1 MNEEEQEQFQSSSI
15 CCIYEKLNDH
25 DDGKVRDHCYVT
37 GKVRGAAHW
46 DCNINLQLTKK
57 VPVIL
62 HNLRGDSH
70 LIFDELRNFN
80 VKIDVIPNGLE
91 KYIEFLL
98 NKNLVFIDSM
108 QLMNS
113 GLYKLVKNLHDDDF
127 KYLTGE
133 FGSKNLKLLKEKGV
147 YPYEHTNSFERFEE
161 RELPKKECFFSSTK
175 KEKIGDYAK
184 KLDGHITDVE
194 YLACKNWNKFG
205 MKNMGNY
212 HNHYLKKDVLLL
224 ADVFKKFID
233 TCLKFYGLDP
243 FHYVSS
249 PGLSWYAMLKMTDIK
264 LEKNI

>member
-37 GKVRGAAHW
+37 GKVRGASHW
-46 DCNINLQLTKK
+46 DCNINLRLTKK

-91 KYIEFLL
+91 KYIEFFL

-113 GLYKLVKNLHDDDF
+113 GLYKLVKNLFDDDF

-161 RELPKKECFFSSTK
+161 REFL
-175 KEKIGDYAK
+175 
-184 KLDGHITDVE
+184 
-194 YLACKNWNKFG
+194 
-205 MKNMGNY
+205 
-212 HNHYLKKDVLLL
+212 
-224 ADVFKKFID
+224 
-233 TCLKFYGLDP
+233 
-243 FHYVSS
+243 
-249 PGLSWYAMLKMTDIK
+249 
-264 LEKNI
+264 